1 MSIMRY
7 DVDCVTWDPE
17 GKLRQVGY
25 ACEAVNQGTIC
36 LALKSATG
44 GVLVAVKKNPT
55 KLACYQEKIHHI
67 SKSVGVS
74 ISGMTADARV
84 LCKYMRKQNLVNR
97 NLFGR
102 DLLVEPLASNVSSKF
117 HEKTTTYGKRPFG
130 LGMLMLG
137 YGKGTL
143 EFEDIRYDIGWDCGV
158 WRRCE
163 VD

>member
-1 MSIMRY
+1 MRY

-36 LALKSATG
+36 LALKSQKN
-44 GVLVAVKKNPT
+44 GVLLAVKKNPT
-55 KLACYQEKIHHI
+55 KLACYQEKIHTI
-67 SKSVGVS
+67 SNSLGIA

-84 LCKYMRKQNLVNR
+84 LCKYMRKENLVNR

-102 DLLVEPLASNVSSKF
+102 DLLIEPLASNVASKF

-137 YGKGTL
+137 FGEGNIFFIFPIFY
-143 EFEDIRYDIGWDCGV
+143 FS
-158 WRRCE
+158 
-163 VD
+163 